1 MLRSRFIATL
11 DNPVVWFGAGA
22 LNGDCFVK
30 SPWETIRNRR
40 PKWILNSLLR
50 QSRDE
55 SAQGDY
61 AQSLETA
68 MRKVSVRVISAMTI
82 LLLTEVQDQW
92 ALPSEYQVFGSAK
105 SDVLIPV
112 RRFTVMVLA

>member
-1 MLRSRFIATL
+1 
-11 DNPVVWFGAGA
+11 
-22 LNGDCFVK
+22 
-30 SPWETIRNRR
+30 
-40 PKWILNSLLR
+40 
-50 QSRDE
+50 
-55 SAQGDY
+55 
-61 AQSLETA
+61 

-112 RRFTVMVLA
+112 RRFTVMVPA